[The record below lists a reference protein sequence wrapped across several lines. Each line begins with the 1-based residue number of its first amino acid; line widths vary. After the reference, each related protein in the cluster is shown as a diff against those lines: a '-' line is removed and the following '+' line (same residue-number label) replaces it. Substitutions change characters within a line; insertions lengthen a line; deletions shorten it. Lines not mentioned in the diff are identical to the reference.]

1 MEMTRMSNGVGQ
13 RHKRRRH
20 GRRFLVTTVVVPA
33 LVVLGGGSFVALHL
47 LVKKAAVGSS
57 TTTTSSSSS
66 WPAEDQHHRYAP
78 ETRWVVTKNSR
89 EFPQHFPPPPP
100 EQHSDTSS
108 WLWNHDDE
116 TNQHT
121 MLPTWYQDYARWHRD
136 TLAQLQQQRRRQS
149 DGDDHHDWKDFRY
162 LLVRC
167 VQRDLVCGGAADR
180 LSNLPAIIYLAHRAR
195 RLLFIYWTKP
205 AALTEFLRP
214 HMIDWQLPV
223 WLIPLL
229 AADTPRLPWS
239 FVRAQLDDGHWDQ
252 RPERVI
258 TIKRL
263 HHGVIEYYDAVH
275 DDVPLQDS
283 YHAIWAATFQPSPP
297 VRQRIAAVMSSLHLV
312 TNQYIGLHIRSLY
325 QVNATLQRDEMENA
339 IHCTMA
345 TMRKMKMKMLVN
357 HHNNNDT
364 TTTSTTT
371 TTTINTTI
379 FVAAD
384 APSSARYAVQY
395 GAKLGLRMVQRS
407 TTGSSQQLGPPLHLD
422 RGRDYLDAASM
433 DWQRHNVTDY
443 YDIFVDLYLLAAS
456 RCVQTGLG
464 GYGIWASRIGQ
475 SPHADDECVVQRN
488 VTTVCPKSDPL
499 KTAESS
505 ATSIAAAVA
514 GVK

>member
-1 MEMTRMSNGVGQ
+1 MAMTRSNGVGQ
-13 RHKRRRH
+13 RHKRRRRH

-33 LVVLGGGSFVALHL
+33 LVVLLGGGTFVALRL
-47 LVKKAAVGSS
+47 LIKKAAVGS
-57 TTTTSSSSS
+57 TTTTASSS
-66 WPAEDQHHRYAP
+66 WPADDLHHRHAP
-78 ETRWVVTKNSR
+78 ETRWVVTNKNSR
-89 EFPQHFPPPPP
+89 EFPPHFLPPLP
-100 EQHSDTSS
+100 EQHSVTS
-108 WLWNHDDE
+108 WLWDHND

-121 MLPTWYQDYARWHRD
+121 MLPAWYQDYARWHRD
-136 TLAQLQQQRRRQS
+136 TLAQLHQRRRQS
-149 DGDDHHDWKDFRY
+149 NDDHHDNWKDFRY

-205 AALTEFLRP
+205 AALTEFLLP

-239 FVRAQLDDGHWDQ
+239 FVRAQLDDGRWDQ
-252 RPERVI
+252 RLERVI

-263 HHGVIEYYDAVH
+263 HHGVIEYYDSIH
-275 DDVPLQDS
+275 DNVPFHDS
-283 YHAIWAATFQPSPP
+283 YHAIWTATFQPSPP
-297 VRQRIAAVMSSLHLV
+297 VRQRIEAVMSSLHLQ

-345 TMRKMKMKMLVN
+345 TMRKMKRRMVVN
-357 HHNNNDT
+357 HHNNNDST

-371 TTTINTTI
+371 TAINTTI

-384 APSSARYAVQY
+384 APSSAQYAVQY
-395 GAKLGLRMVQRS
+395 GAQLGLRMVQRS
-407 TTGSSQQLGPPLHLD
+407 TNESQLSPPLHLD

-464 GYGIWASRIGQ
+464 GYGVWASRIGP
-475 SPHADDECVVQRN
+475 SPHAECVVQRN
-488 VTTVCPKSDPL
+488 VTTVCPKSDPS

-505 ATSIAAAVA
+505 ATIAAVA
-514 GVK
+514 GVS